1 MARLAVAPAMTAPS
15 AVTVVGAGNMGHGL
29 AVHLAA
35 QGLDVTLVDHRQSNL
50 DRAAGQIR
58 DAASFLVEADLAD
71 LDPDGVVEATAF
83 TTDLAAG
90 VASADLVLESV
101 AEDLEVK
108 REVFRGVAA
117 AAPDD
122 ALLAS
127 NTSGLPVTAIAE
139 AVPGAADR
147 VGGCHWW
154 FPPYLLRPVE
164 VVRGERTSDATV
176 DRLVAFVEAV
186 DREPVRVERDVPG
199 FVWNRVQN
207 AVVRECCH
215 IVEQGIASVE
225 DVNLAIR
232 DGYATRTAAIGPFE
246 TMDIAGLALFRRVAE
261 ETFPHLSDADEPS
274 PLFDERLDAGRGGI
288 EDGAGFFDY
297 DEPPEAVTRRRDH
310 TVAAIR
316 RAVESV
322 EE

>member
-1 MARLAVAPAMTAPS
+1 MPNES

-29 AVHLAA
+29 ATHFAA
-35 QGLDVTLVDHRQSNL
+35 QGLSVTLVDHRQSNL

-58 DAASFLVEADLAD
+58 EAAGFLREADLAD
-71 LDPDGVVEATAF
+71 VDPGSLVDGMSF
-83 TTDLAAG
+83 TTDLGAGAAD
-90 VASADLVLESV
+90 ADVVLETV

-108 REVFRGVAA
+108 REVFARLVD

-127 NTSGLPVTAIAE
+127 NTSGLPITDIA
-139 AVPGAADR
+139 AGAPAAADR
-147 VGGCHWW
+147 IVGCHWW

-164 VVRGERTSDATV
+164 VVRGESTSDATF
-176 DRLVAFVEAV
+176 DRLVGFVEAV
-186 DREPVRVERDVPG
+186 DREPVRVEKDVPG

-215 IVEQGIASVE
+215 IVERGIASVE
-225 DVNLAIR
+225 DVNMAIR

-246 TMDIAGLALFRRVAE
+246 TMDIAGLALFERVAE
-261 ETFPHLSDADEPS
+261 ETFPHLSNADEPS
-274 PLFDERLDAGRGGI
+274 PLFEEHLKAGRGGI
-288 EDGAGFFDY
+288 EDGAGFFEY
-297 DEPPEAVTRRRDH
+297 DEPPAAVTGRRDR

-322 EE
+322 DE